1 MKRYIL
7 FSQHLAILIV
17 SLIPLV
23 GSAQSETVLRP
34 GLLDLPLSARFAGS
48 AESMGAPLNAEM
60 GDGLGQASLLDS
72 THAGQLHLAYM
83 DYFAGTAM
91 ASVMYAHQPD
101 KHRWVWHTGLRNLG
115 YGTFTGRD
123 PVGSETGSFSAS
135 DVAWVSGVSMP
146 LDTNLTV
153 AITTWLGQSGY
164 AERRSAFAQMD
175 LSANFYR
182 RDRQLRV
189 ALNWRP
195 WGGMRTINA
204 GGSDGRFEP
213 DMRLSL
219 TKGFENAP
227 FILYT
232 TYDEMQ
238 QWDLAPEGYYDDTID
253 PLTGDTLSNGT
264 WAFGDRLLRHLAI
277 GTGLQLGENLAFRFG
292 YHHRRRQQLRLNNAP
307 GTAGFAWGL
316 DFKVKRF
323 HLAFARN
330 TYHTAGASTHL
341 SIRTRLTNR

>member
-1 MKRYIL
+1 
-7 FSQHLAILIV
+7 
-17 SLIPLV
+17 
-23 GSAQSETVLRP
+23 
-34 GLLDLPLSARFAGS
+34 
-48 AESMGAPLNAEM
+48 MGAPLHAEM
-60 GDGLGQASLLDS
+60 GDALGQASLLDS

-91 ASVMYAHQPD
+91 ASVMYASRPE
-101 KHRWVWHTGLRNLG
+101 KRKWVWHTGLRNLG
-115 YGTFTGRD
+115 YGTFTSRD
-123 PVGSETGSFSAS
+123 LVGSETGSFSAS
-135 DVAWVSGVSMP
+135 DVSWVSGISIPVDS
-146 LDTNLTV
+146 NLTLAV
-153 AITTWLGQSGY
+153 ASWLGQSGY
-164 AERRSAFAQMD
+164 AERRSSFAQLD
-175 LSANFYR
+175 LSANYFR

-195 WGGMRTINA
+195 WGGMRTANA
-204 GGSDGRFEP
+204 GWVTGGFES

-219 TKGFENAP
+219 TKGFDNAP

-238 QWDLAPEGYYDDTID
+238 QWDLAPEGFYDDTID
-253 PLTGDTLSNGT
+253 PLTGDTLPNGT

-323 HLAFARN
+323 HLAVARN